1 MLTCNTLD
9 VVSESSPQELVL
21 TLIGSYVRP
30 RTRPLWAGGLVAAL
44 GEFGYSPGAARV
56 ALTRLTARD
65 VLVRSTTAN
74 HASYSITGRAETI
87 LAEGDARIFALGRS
101 PEPADST
108 GIDPREWTVLWH
120 TVPEERKVERGRLT
134 RRLRFLGFG
143 PLQDATWIAPRNHRS
158 EVAAVL
164 EEMDLRD
171 HAAVWIGQPA
181 TERDI
186 RGIVARVWDLDH
198 LSRRYQSFV
207 RNFAPYADGGIDKG
221 GQELNDRQAHLVRTR
236 LVHTFRQFPALDP
249 ELPESLVPPPPH
261 RSEAVDLFHDVFKAL
276 AEPAQRHFDKV
287 ISP

>member
-1 MLTCNTLD
+1 
-9 VVSESSPQELVL
+9 VSESSPQELVL

-65 VLVRSTTAN
+65 VLVRSTAAN
-74 HASYSITGRAETI
+74 QASYASYSITGRAETI
-87 LAEGDARIFALGRS
+87 LAEGDARIFALGRT
-101 PEPADST
+101 PALGENTD
-108 GIDPREWTVLWH
+108 IDPREWTVLWH
-120 TVPEERKVERGRLT
+120 TVPEERRVERGRLT

-143 PLQDATWIAPRNHRS
+143 PLQDATWIAPRNHQS

-186 RGIVARVWDLDH
+186 RGIVTRVWDLDH
-198 LSRRYQSFV
+198 LSSRYQSFV
-207 RNFAPYADGGIDKG
+207 RNFTPYANGDHDEGH
-221 GQELNDRQAHLVRTR
+221 ELNDRQAHLVRTR

-261 RSEAVDLFHDVFKAL
+261 RAQAVNLFHDVYEAL